1 MALIIQKFG
10 GTSVGNLERI
20 QLVAEK
26 IKNTRAQGHDVV
38 VVVSAMHG
46 ETDRLINLAKTIH
59 AQPDSREYAVLVAT
73 GEQVSIALL
82 TLALMAQGCPARS
95 YSGTQA
101 RIYTDTHHKKA
112 RILNIDD
119 QLLRKDLAAGL
130 VPVVAGFQGVS
141 HDGDI
146 TTLGRGGSD
155 TTAVALAAA
164 LQADECQIY
173 TDVDGV
179 YTADPRV
186 VPEAQRIEKISFTEM
201 LELASLGAKVVQQ
214 RAVEF
219 AGKYHV
225 PVRVLSSF
233 HEGPGTL
240 IDLGEPS
247 MESPLITGIVINRD
261 VTKLTISNLPQQA
274 ELIAE
279 IIGALSAE
287 QIEVD
292 MLTQHSTTAG
302 LMDLT
307 FTISQEE
314 ALKAGDILKNLE
326 KKYSIKEILTYSKV
340 AKLSV
345 VGVGLRSH
353 PAIMSTFFKTLGIQ
367 KIAVHLVTTSE
378 IKASVLINENDAEK
392 GIQALHAAFGLNKP
406 C

>member
-10 GTSVGNLERI
+10 GTSVGSLERI

-392 GIQALHAAFGLNKP
+392 GIQALHVAFGLNKP